1 MLQMFICFKQF
12 ITVLFQI
19 YIGTGSGLRFG
30 TGSKLGQVFR
40 FGTKYNVGTG
50 FCIHITL
57 THQISTISNNCCRFV
72 TTKQACKKTVEPIN
86 T

>member
-30 TGSKLGQVFR
+30 TGSKLGQVFE
-40 FGTKYNVGTG
+40 FGSKYNVGPV
-50 FCIHITL
+50 FV
-57 THQISTISNNCCRFV
+57 STSL
-72 TTKQACKKTVEPIN
+72 
-86 T
+86 